1 MVATQNKSMLIQ
13 SINLP
18 RNQIAVNYCSKGTQT
33 VKSGSDEIVT
43 VLRRA
48 TMACCRLSS
57 PSSSYAV
64 CCQRCERKFKIN
76 FRKSQRIS
84 TSFDPNNVEQN
95 YNQCCRCGRYCYQQ
109 SPFDYRITRRIKQSK
124 KHQTRQNRLLCD
136 CERSDSMTINSETN
150 NSTDSLAIK
159 SIAEKSVR
167 RHRPNHLA
175 RSLSLASASH
185 RKYGESHPKISH
197 RERNDRKKQRKFYPI
212 TENQSDNCVNRIN
225 SIRKA
230 HDDDDDDDEHICN
243 DHDVDHRHDRKSDH
257 HFSHRALFSCKR
269 SHTSRR
275 DLQSPH
281 KQKGVE
287 PIDRSKK
294 SEICANNVE
303 NNNSSHFDQTKQIDD
318 LDQKLIVNRNVFD
331 SSIDSRE
338 VGRIIPS
345 DSIRIDPIRKKSLD
359 INQNDGLIMND
370 SWTVKIEIETINGSG
385 RKYFISNPDDDG
397 NHKDIGDEAFDNLT
411 PTSKSNRIDSQQPK
425 LLEQSNGSYF
435 FSNQSYS
442 PIKFELEP
450 KENAS
455 MNAVGDHDHT
465 LHRHDHLF
473 EHCGWQSKS
482 IPQSNSLAYLKHH
495 SPQLNYANS
504 VTALKEQIAK
514 AKANFFKSEQPQ
526 FC

>member
-1 MVATQNKSMLIQ
+1 
-13 SINLP
+13 
-18 RNQIAVNYCSKGTQT
+18 
-33 VKSGSDEIVT
+33 
-43 VLRRA
+43 
-48 TMACCRLSS
+48 
-57 PSSSYAV
+57 
-64 CCQRCERKFKIN
+64 
-76 FRKSQRIS
+76 
-84 TSFDPNNVEQN
+84 
-95 YNQCCRCGRYCYQQ
+95 
-109 SPFDYRITRRIKQSK
+109 
-124 KHQTRQNRLLCD
+124 
-136 CERSDSMTINSETN
+136 
-150 NSTDSLAIK
+150 
-159 SIAEKSVR
+159 
-167 RHRPNHLA
+167 
-175 RSLSLASASH
+175 
-185 RKYGESHPKISH
+185 
-197 RERNDRKKQRKFYPI
+197 
-212 TENQSDNCVNRIN
+212 
-225 SIRKA
+225 
-230 HDDDDDDDEHICN
+230 
-243 DHDVDHRHDRKSDH
+243 
-257 HFSHRALFSCKR
+257 
-269 SHTSRR
+269 
-275 DLQSPH
+275 
-281 KQKGVE
+281 
-287 PIDRSKK
+287 
-294 SEICANNVE
+294 
-303 NNNSSHFDQTKQIDD
+303 
-318 LDQKLIVNRNVFD
+318 
-331 SSIDSRE
+331 
-338 VGRIIPS
+338 
-345 DSIRIDPIRKKSLD
+345 
-359 INQNDGLIMND
+359 MND